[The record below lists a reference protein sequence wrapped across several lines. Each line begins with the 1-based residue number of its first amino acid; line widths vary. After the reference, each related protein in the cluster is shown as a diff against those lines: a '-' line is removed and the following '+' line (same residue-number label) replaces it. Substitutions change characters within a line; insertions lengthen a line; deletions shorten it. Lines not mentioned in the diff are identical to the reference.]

1 MLSIISQ
8 MGGHLNSTDC
18 SSSELISSL
27 QLPWSARSSMINTA
41 EQILKATEDNMSE
54 YGELLTQFN
63 IDIEKRLDR
72 EQQLQQLASGPSAEQ
87 LELHKRIQ
95 TAIEHWDQE
104 KNRNEEEFQSVVQE
118 VTDHFQ
124 SELGHLRSSHESV
137 TGSIKAE
144 SNQQIE
150 QLTRQR
156 EDSEWVVTSVLDDT
170 AEDSPLREFEKYQAV
185 LEKNQAEQEGLLEV
199 LNRNASEACEKY
211 NWSLRETA
219 PTERQLKNKKVAN
232 EQFHAAYEET
242 DHLLAQIRSVTLPK
256 LFLGFRGLF
265 VFVLLSVLIAV
276 PVYLFVDPALAGISG
291 TRLQGAWIGISAGGG
306 AVAGLLMSLI
316 LYSLGAMRLSD
327 LFRQFE
333 QSKADAEWIHQ
344 RWLKIAEQDRQ
355 KHEKQTAH
363 KQKKIEKERDQA
375 LERYEATLTAKRKEV
390 ERERDAR
397 IKEETDRY
405 ELDRNQG
412 ILQREAQLQRLNSE
426 NDRRVDETKTRWTS
440 EIERLEKELKEL
452 QSVQSRQY
460 SEKWMQLKS
469 NWEEASQ
476 TFFSTVSSIQTLDRQ
491 NNQAW
496 TKLAQG
502 EWEPPQ
508 TMPKGIRH
516 GHLIINL
523 QNWSGAISNDVRLEP
538 RTTSFEI
545 PGEVAFP
552 GQASTLFQSPDHH
565 SRTQAINALQTMM
578 LRLLLKIPPGK
589 LRFTMIDPIN
599 LGESFGGF
607 MHLADYDEL
616 MVTNRIWTES
626 GQIEARLA
634 DLTEHME
641 NVFQTYLRNEFQ
653 TIEEYNESAGE
664 VAEPYHFLVI
674 SDFPAKFSEIA
685 ARRLTSIINSGP
697 RCGVYTLMNMDPT
710 KPLPNNFELSDI
722 QPHMTTYQ
730 WKDDSF
736 HASEEILSPWPITIE
751 SPPVP
756 QEFTSI
762 VHMVGEASK
771 DARKVEVSFNRI
783 APPKNE
789 IWTHDSRDELEIP
802 LGRAGATKLQTMRL
816 GKGTSQHM
824 LIAGKTGSGK
834 STFLHILVTN
844 LALHYG
850 PDEVNFFLID
860 FKKGVEFKDYA
871 TCHLPHAQVIAIES
885 DREFGVSAL
894 QRLDEVLQERGEL
907 FRKHGVQDIAGY
919 RNANPESPLPRIL
932 LIVDEFQ
939 EFFIEDDKLSQSAA
953 QLLDRLVRQGRAF
966 GVHVILG
973 SQTLGGAYSLART
986 TLGQV
991 AVRVALQCSEAD
1003 AHLILSEENT
1013 AARLLTRPGEAIYN
1027 DANGMAEGN
1036 HPFQIGWLSDQE
1048 RRDYLQQMNEK
1059 VKREGIR
1066 TNSPIVF
1073 EGNIPSEIDFNRDLK
1088 ELAEGFSKRTA
1099 PTSAPEIWLG
1109 DAVEIQPATS
1119 LKFHQ
1124 QSGSHLLIVG
1134 QDAEA
1139 ATGMM
1144 VSAAVMLAASG
1155 FPLQKKSAIYILDG
1169 NPLETEEAEYWKAL
1183 SETLPAPIRHS
1194 SPRETAS
1201 VLDELSTELTNRTE
1215 KPDDKHPPTFVF
1227 VHNIAKFRDLRKAED
1242 DYGMGSF
1249 GSSTEEKPADPGK
1262 QFATLLK
1269 EGPLYGI
1276 HFIIWCDSY
1285 NNVDRCFSR
1294 QTMKELEMRVALQ
1307 MNQADSSNLIDTP
1320 AASRLGTHRALL
1332 YREETGLTEKF
1343 RPYGAPDKAWIEKF
1357 SQTLLHGK
1365 ATEFATDLEEFSI
1378 L

>member
-8 MGGHLNSTDC
+8 KDEYLHPSDSST
-18 SSSELISSL
+18 SELKSSL
-27 QLPWSARSSMINTA
+27 QLPWSARSSMIKTA
-41 EQILKATEDNMSE
+41 EHILKATEGDMSE

-63 IDIEKRLDR
+63 LDIEKRLAR
-72 EQQLQQLASGPSAEQ
+72 EQRLQQLASGPSAEQ
-87 LELHKRIQ
+87 LELHARIKA
-95 TAIEHWDQE
+95 AIEHRDQE
-104 KNRNEEEFQSVVQE
+104 IDRNEEEFQSVVQE

-124 SELGHLRSSHESV
+124 SELGHLRNSHESV
-137 TGSIKAE
+137 IGSVKAE
-144 SNQQIE
+144 ANQEIE

-185 LEKNQAEQEGLLEV
+185 LEKTQAEQENLLEV
-199 LNRNASEACEKY
+199 LNRNASESCEKF
-211 NWSLRETA
+211 NLELRETA
-219 PTERQLKNKKVAN
+219 PAERPLKNKKVAN
-232 EQFHAAYEET
+232 EQFHSAFENSEN
-242 DHLLAQIRSVTLPK
+242 LLAQIRSVKLPK
-256 LFLGFRGLF
+256 LFLGFRGLC
-265 VFVLLSVLIAV
+265 VFITLAISISI
-276 PVYLFVDPALAGISG
+276 PVYLFVDPSLAGITG
-291 TRLQGAWIGISAGGG
+291 TRLQGSWIGISAGGG
-306 AVAGLLMSLI
+306 AVAGLLMTLI

-344 RWLKIAEQDRQ
+344 RWLKVAEQDRQ
-355 KHEKQTAH
+355 KHEKQSAL
-363 KQKKIEKERDQA
+363 KQKKIEQERDQA
-375 LERYEATLTAKRKEV
+375 LDRYEATLTAKKEEV
-390 ERERDAR
+390 EAERETR
-397 IKEETDRY
+397 IKNETDRY
-405 ELDRNQG
+405 ELDRNQA
-412 ILQREAQLQRLNSE
+412 ILQRESQLQRLHSE
-426 NDRRVDETKTRWTS
+426 NDRRVNETNTRWTS
-440 EIERLEKELKEL
+440 EIGRLEQELKEL
-452 QSVQSRQY
+452 QSIQSRQY

-476 TFFSTVSSIQTLDRQ
+476 AFFSTVSSNQTLDRQ

-496 TKLAQG
+496 TELAQG

-516 GHLIINL
+516 GHLNIKL
-523 QNWSGAISNDVRLEP
+523 QNWSGAISTDVRLEP
-538 RTTSFEI
+538 RTTTFEV
-545 PGEVAFP
+545 PGEVTFP
-552 GQASTLFQSPDHH
+552 GQASTLFQSPNHH

-578 LRLLLKIPPGK
+578 LRLLLQIPPGK

-722 QPHMTTYQ
+722 QPHMTTYMWQ
-730 WKDDSF
+730 DDSF
-736 HASEEILSPWPITIE
+736 HSTEEILSPWPITIE
-751 SPPVP
+751 SPPEP

-762 VHMVGEASK
+762 VHMVGDASK

-871 TCHLPHAQVIAIES
+871 TCRLPHAQVIAIES

-1059 VKREGIR
+1059 IKRDGIR

-1088 ELAEGFSKRTA
+1088 ELEEGFSTRKA

-1144 VSAAVMLAASG
+1144 ASAAIMLSAAG
-1155 FPLQKKSAIYILDG
+1155 FPQQQKPSIYILDG
-1169 NPLETEEAEYWKAL
+1169 NPLETEEAKYWKTL
-1183 SETLPAPIRHS
+1183 SETLPAPIIHS

-1201 VLDELSTELTNRTE
+1201 VMNELSKELTNRTE
-1215 KPDDKHPPTFVF
+1215 KPDEKHQHIFVF
-1227 VHNIAKFRDLRKAED
+1227 VHNIAKFRDLRKSED

-1269 EGPLYGI
+1269 DGPLYGI

-1307 MNQADSSNLIDTP
+1307 MNPADSSNLIDTP

-1343 RPYGAPDKAWIEKF
+1343 RPYGAPKQAWIEKF

-1365 ATEFATDLEEFSI
+1365 TSEFATDLEEFSI